1 MVDEKILIV
10 DDDMELCTLLEE
22 YLTGEGFQLETCHDG
37 NLGYEQ
43 AMSHTY
49 ALVILD
55 VMLPGCNGFDVLK
68 KIRKTSEVPVLM
80 LTARSDEVDRIVGLE
95 IGADDYLAKPFN
107 PRELLARIRAIFRR
121 TQTTS
126 EEKPATDGQ
135 SRISVGDVVLE
146 LTTRRARL
154 HNKEIAL
161 TTVEFNLLRQLME
174 SAGQIVSREKLN
186 TAVLGRE
193 YSPLDRS
200 IDVHISNLRKKLGP
214 LEGNADRIK
223 AIRGEGYLYAFSEE
237 SERKQ

>member
-10 DDDMELCTLLEE
+10 DDDMDLCALLEE
-22 YLTGEGFQLETCHDG
+22 YLAGEGFQLDTCHDG
-37 NLGYEQ
+37 NQGYEQ
-43 AMSHTY
+43 AVSHTY

-121 TQTTS
+121 TRTAS
-126 EEKPATDGQ
+126 EEKTVGEGQ
-135 SRISVGDVVLE
+135 SRISVGDIVLE
-146 LTTRRARL
+146 LTTRRVL
-154 HNKEIAL
+154 LQNKEVAL
-161 TTVEFNLLRQLME
+161 TTVEFNLLRELME
-174 SAGQIVSREKLN
+174 CAGQIVSREKLN

-214 LEGNADRIK
+214 LAGSGDRIK
-223 AIRGEGYLYAFSEE
+223 AIRGEGYLYAFTDEGDQS
-237 SERKQ
+237 